1 MTSQPARRR
10 RRSAWPI
17 AASRMRSSSLSGG
30 RSCGG
35 GVPGVGGARR
45 CFPSS
50 TATSEYLALT
60 GQLTTNRWPWVAM
73 AQTLCC
79 MLRVASAAA
88 ELEAMDPSE
97 VDAIFED
104 SITWYFADAP
114 QELLARSRE
123 RILRRIEET
132 EPTQRS

>member
-1 MTSQPARRR
+1 MTRKV
-10 RRSAWPI
+10 W
-17 AASRMRSSSLSGG
+17 
-30 RSCGG
+30 
-35 GVPGVGGARR
+35 
-45 CFPSS
+45 
-50 TATSEYLALT
+50 T
-60 GQLTTNRWPWVAM
+60 
-73 AQTLCC
+73 
-79 MLRVASAAA
+79 AA

-104 SITWYFADAP
+104 SITWDLAEAP